1 MTERKT
7 EVRPLPRRILDH
19 GRDTVRAVERTV
31 DRRGDPVE
39 RLLGRDL
46 PQVAARMEVEPVESQ
61 RLAARHLL
69 LEGAARLFERFVVGV
84 AQIDQ
89 VTVVGQNLRRRITA
103 LVAGGA
109 EGRDLLRRKRR
120 SAPLPLILGKKG
132 ECRRP
137 DGTGVAGCVLDA
149 ARSAH
154 MCSEVFHNN
163 SFTDK
168 YTGFPE

>member
-1 MTERKT
+1 M
-7 EVRPLPRRILDH
+7 RRIVAIDE
-19 GRDTVRAVERTV
+19 ERRQLCV
-31 DRRGDPVE
+31 LREHPCPASGVCPLHPYLSAAQDRC
-39 RLLGRDL
+39 
-46 PQVAARMEVEPVESQ
+46 
-61 RLAARHLL
+61 
-69 LEGAARLFERFVVGV
+69 
-84 AQIDQ
+84 
-89 VTVVGQNLRRRITA
+89 
-103 LVAGGA
+103 
-109 EGRDLLRRKRR
+109 RDLLRRKRR

-163 SFTDK
+163 SFTDT

>member
-1 MTERKT
+1 MK
-7 EVRPLPRRILDH
+7 RPLAYITAAWYGGDSENAELAAQYC
-19 GRDTVRAVERTV
+19 RAVYEA
-31 DRRGDPVE
+31 GFSPICPA
-39 RLLGRDL
+39 LYL
-46 PQVAARMEVEPVESQ
+46 P
-61 RLAARHLL
+61 
-69 LEGAARLFERFVVGV
+69 LFLNDAVPEEHKSG
-84 AQIDQ
+84 ID
-89 VTVVGQNLRRRITA
+89 I
-103 LVAGGA
+103 
-109 EGRDLLRRKRR
+109 GRDLLRRKRR

-137 DGTGVAGCVLDA
+137 NGTGVAGCVLDA